1 MGTQKV
7 YTELHGLADL
17 WEGYKVLRS
26 RVKALG
32 CILVEFPTEGGAE
45 VPLEGYIPRTM
56 LNARYNSD
64 ALMPVMQKMSG
75 AFDKVPELA
84 SLCHEFKKLA
94 LSEHRN
100 PTKDHIMDQAWS
112 VRYLFGV
119 TKHLL
124 YKPAPPRAAWPCVA
138 EVVSYFSIS
147 FRFLGAWTW
156 SLSGYCLLGVA
167 TRICGGH

>member
-1 MGTQKV
+1 MK
-7 YTELHGLADL
+7 E
-17 WEGYKVLRS
+17 
-26 RVKALG
+26 LG
-32 CILVEFPTEGGAE
+32 CIIVEFPTEGGAE

-56 LNARYNSD
+56 QNARYNSD

-124 YKPAPPRAAWPCVA
+124 YKPAPPRAAWPCVV